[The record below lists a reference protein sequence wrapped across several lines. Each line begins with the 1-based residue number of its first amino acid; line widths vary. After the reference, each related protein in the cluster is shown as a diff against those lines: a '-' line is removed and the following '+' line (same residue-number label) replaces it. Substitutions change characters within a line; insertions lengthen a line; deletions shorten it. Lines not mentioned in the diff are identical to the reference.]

1 MSALLMP
8 TRFELD
14 LLAAR
19 LALANGAF
27 EALEHL
33 GAQEL
38 LQRGFVAFRERH
50 DDHLVGGLG
59 AVEELARIEA
69 RIGAHQLG
77 ERAGERAVLWRVAA
91 EPRLDILDRRP
102 RGFRHRRR
110 PAARQRHHGLVGL
123 RRLRPLLIRRRVR
136 IKGLALIARAPAKHI
151 AQADENYD
159 RQHQKQQSIN
169 IEGFTHPYRHP
180 R

>member
-38 LQRGFVAFRERH
+38 LQRGFVAFGKRH

-59 AVEELARIEA
+59 AVEEMAGIEGG
-69 RIGAHQLG
+69 IGAHQLG
-77 ERAGERAVLWRVAA
+77 QRASERAVLRRVAA
-91 EPRLDILDRRP
+91 EPSLDILNRRP
-102 RGFRHRRR
+102 GGLRQGRRA
-110 PAARQRHHGLVGL
+110 AARQRHHRLVGL
-123 RRLRPLLIRRRVR
+123 RRAGPLLIRRRIR
-136 IKGLALIARAPAKHI
+136 IEGLALVAGAPAEHI
-151 AQADENYD
+151 AQPDED
-159 RQHQKQQSIN
+159 HHGQHQKQQSID
-169 IEGFTHPYRHP
+169 IEGFTHPCRHP

>member
-8 TRFELD
+8 TRFDFD

-19 LALANGAF
+19 LALANGAL

-33 GAQEL
+33 GAEKL
-38 LQRGFVAFRERH
+38 AQRGLIAFGKRH
-50 DDHLVGGLG
+50 DDHLVGRLG
-59 AVEELARIEA
+59 AVEELTGIEA

-77 ERAGERAVLWRVAA
+77 ERAGKRAVLRRMAA
-91 EPRLDILDRRP
+91 ELGLDILDRRP
-102 RGFRHRRR
+102 RGLGQRRG

-123 RRLRPLLIRRRVR
+123 WRARPLLIRRRKWIERRTLV
-136 IKGLALIARAPAKHI
+136 ARAPAKHI
-151 AQADENYD
+151 PQPDEDHD
-159 RQHQKQQSIN
+159 REHQKQQSID
-169 IEGFTHPYRHP
+169 IEGFTHPCRHP

>member
-19 LALANGAF
+19 LALTNGVF

-33 GAQEL
+33 GAQEI
-38 LQRGFVAFRERH
+38 LQRGFIAFGKRH

-59 AVEELARIEA
+59 AVEEMVRIEA

-77 ERAGERAVLWRVAA
+77 ERAGERAVLRRMAA
-91 EPRLDILDRRP
+91 EPRLDILNRRP
-102 RGFRHRRR
+102 RGLGQRGRA
-110 PAARQRHHGLVGL
+110 AARQGHHRLIGLW
-123 RRLRPLLIRRRVR
+123 RLRPLLIRRRIRVER
-136 IKGLALIARAPAKHI
+136 LALVAGAPAEHV
-151 AQADENYD
+151 AQPDED
-159 RQHQKQQSIN
+159 HHGQHQKQQSID